1 MWKYFLE
8 ERRSSWMTT
17 LYCHGTPETDQTAWC
32 RPASALKIPS
42 LSFFCHS
49 YTTTEC
55 VLDSAARQ
63 CAENVQTE
71 TRQRPMCSSA
81 TVLRSQREDKRVAIF
96 PQCRFYCAGRFRS
109 LRVMC
114 SAVPSCRIKC
124 CCLSSPPV
132 REQNRQ
138 KNKELILEKQSRQIY
153 EILLPFYFCAGNTA
167 ELITRVQLRCWL
179 KFDVVLIVDIIAS
192 CRIQMYLWGGGG
204 GGGIVHQRKE
214 KEHVNKRSLL

>member
-8 ERRSSWMTT
+8 DSRSSWMTP
-17 LYCHGTPETDQTAWC
+17 LYCHGTPETDQTAWF
-32 RPASALKIPS
+32 RPASALKISS

-49 YTTTEC
+49 LQLSVFWTLRWDN
-55 VLDSAARQ
+55 VQRMFRQKPGRGQ
-63 CAENVQTE
+63 CA
-71 TRQRPMCSSA
+71 
-81 TVLRSQREDKRVAIF
+81 VLPQCYSLKRKTKEQQLF

-114 SAVPSCRIKC
+114 SALHHFTSCRIKC
-124 CCLSSPPV
+124 CRLSSPLV

-167 ELITRVQLRCWL
+167 ELITCVQLRCWL
-179 KFDVVLIVDIIAS
+179 KFYVVLIVDIIAS
-192 CRIQMYLWGGGG
+192 CRIQM
-204 GGGIVHQRKE
+204 
-214 KEHVNKRSLL
+214 